1 MTLFIFCSFFLPP
14 FFTSFELCFLIPW
27 PGLPEIN
34 PQLINQSV
42 TYNSPLQFN
51 CSLRGFFDLLFQIR
65 QGKPRVH
72 FCHLLANF
80 ASSSVPLFPPPFHL
94 SIFTIPGWRTEQGWW
109 YSCFLVF
116 MKLSS
121 WVRIKAYWISN
132 FWQDVQLEWSQVSIL
147 SMIFTI
153 KRFTLTVLVFC
164 LCSFEFQCTIL
175 ILWSTFARL
184 STDCI
189 FLSLFIITF

>member
-1 MTLFIFCSFFLPP
+1 MTS
-14 FFTSFELCFLIPW
+14 SSRYAKES
-27 PGLPEIN
+27 PEHTFVI
-34 PQLINQSV
+34 
-42 TYNSPLQFN
+42 
-51 CSLRGFFDLLFQIR
+51 CSLILQ
-65 QGKPRVH
+65 
-72 FCHLLANF
+72 A
-80 ASSSVPLFPPPFHL
+80 HL
-94 SIFTIPGWRTEQGWW
+94 SPFSLLLSTFLSSQIPGWRTEQGWR